1 VVSEGSALM
10 VKIKGLDKLQR
21 DLRRAQDALTGLDG
35 ELGSVSFNPEDPA
48 SIDQAIMAMEKIVD
62 EHVAGYDDSEIIG
75 SLSDD
80 MKEQYR
86 AMILEKAAEAR
97 LKDDE

>member
-1 VVSEGSALM
+1 MFKIEG
-10 VKIKGLDKLQR
+10 IDKLQR
-21 DLRRAQDALTGLDG
+21 DLKRAQDALAELDG

-48 SIDQAIMAMEKIVD
+48 SIDQAIAAMERIID
-62 EHVAGYDDSEIIG
+62 DRVAAYEDSKIIG
-75 SLSDD
+75 SLAEE

-97 LKDDE
+97 LQDDE